1 MPRVTT
7 LKEDPPE
14 SLQRQELGSPVV
26 RFAGDSGDGMQL
38 TGGRFTETT
47 AIVGNDLSTLP
58 DFPAEIRAPA
68 GSLAGVSAFQ
78 IKFSSKDIHTPG
90 DKPDVLVA
98 MNPAALKVHQKELIP
113 GGTMIV
119 NTDAFTKK
127 NLKFAGYE
135 TNPIED
141 GSLDDYFTLIPIE
154 MNKMVTRACEGLDMP
169 PKLVGRTKNF
179 FALGVLFYM
188 YDRPLDT
195 TEGWLKKKF
204 KGKDAI
210 IEANTRALNA
220 GYNYGDTTELFMTR
234 FKVEKANLP
243 SGTYRNMNGN
253 LATSLGL
260 LAASEKSG
268 LNLFYGGYPITPAS
282 DILHTLAA
290 WKHFGV
296 QTFQA
301 EDEIAG
307 ISSVI
312 GAAFTGNLAVTAT
325 SGPGIALKGE
335 AMGLGIIT
343 ELPMVIINVQRGGP
357 STGLPTK
364 TEQSDL
370 NQALYGRNGEAPMPV
385 IAAATPGDCFYAAY
399 DACRIALKYMTPVML
414 LSDGYLANGS
424 EPWMIPNVDDL
435 EEIDVTFVHEKNSD
449 DEFLPYLR
457 NEETLSR
464 PWAIPGTPGLEHRL
478 GGIEKDENTGHV
490 SYDPENHHRMVELR
504 QEKVNRIQQ
513 DIAPIKIFGE
523 DHGDMLIL
531 SWGGTYGSCRSA
543 VETLQEESKKVSHA
557 HIRWISPLP
566 KDLGEIIIGF
576 KNVLVPE
583 INLGQFLR
591 LIRAEYLVDAK
602 GLNLVRGRP
611 ISASTIV
618 ETVKKTLG

>member
-1 MPRVTT
+1 MGKTFKTIDEAVI
-7 LKEDPPE
+7 
-14 SLQRQELGSPVV
+14 

-90 DKPDVLVA
+90 DRPDVLVA

-113 GGTMIV
+113 GGTMIL

-154 MNKMVTRACEGLDMP
+154 MNKMVTAACEGIEMS
-169 PKLVGRTKNF
+169 PKLIGRTKNL

-188 YDRPLDT
+188 YDRPLDA

-243 SGTYRNMNGN
+243 TGTYRNMNGN

-268 LNLFYGGYPITPAS
+268 LDLFYGGYPITPAS
-282 DILHTLAA
+282 DILHTLAS

-307 ISSVI
+307 ISSVV
-312 GAAFTGNLAVTAT
+312 GAAFTGKLAVTAT

-335 AMGLGIIT
+335 ALGLGVIT

-370 NQALYGRNGEAPMPV
+370 NQALYGRNGEAPLPV
-385 IAAATPGDCFYAAY
+385 IAAATPGDCFFAAY
-399 DACRIALKYMTPVML
+399 EACLIALKYMTPVML
-414 LSDGYLANGS
+414 LTDGYLANGS
-424 EPWMIPNVDDL
+424 EPWKIPNVDEL
-435 EEIDVTFVHEKNSD
+435 EDIDVNFIQEKNS
-449 DEFLPYLR
+449 EEEYLPYLR
-457 NEETLSR
+457 DEKTLSR

-478 GGIEKDENTGHV
+478 GGIEKEENTGHV
-490 SYDPENHHRMVELR
+490 SYDPDNHHKMVKLR
-504 QEKVNRIQQ
+504 QEKVDRIQQ
-513 DIAPIKIFGE
+513 DIAPTEIFGD
-523 DHGDMLIL
+523 DHGDMLVL

-543 VETLQEESKKVSHA
+543 VETLREEGNKVSHV

-591 LIRAEYLVDAK
+591 LIRSEYLVDAQ

-618 ETVKKTLG
+618 ETVKKKLG

>member
-1 MPRVTT
+1 MGKTFKTIDEAVI
-7 LKEDPPE
+7 
-14 SLQRQELGSPVV
+14 

-399 DACRIALKYMTPVML
+399 DACRIALKYMTPVIM

-478 GGIEKDENTGHV
+478 GGIEKEENTGHV

-543 VETLQEESKKVSHA
+543 VETLQEEGKKVSHA

>member
-1 MPRVTT
+1 MGKTFKTIDEAVI
-7 LKEDPPE
+7 
-14 SLQRQELGSPVV
+14 

-141 GSLDDYFTLIPIE
+141 GSLDDYFTLIPVE

-282 DILHTLAA
+282 DILHTLAT

-435 EEIDVTFVHEKNSD
+435 DEIDVTFVHEKNSD

-478 GGIEKDENTGHV
+478 GGIEKAENTGHV

-543 VETLQEESKKVSHA
+543 VETLQEEGKKVSHA

-618 ETVKKTLG
+618 ETVKKTLS

>member
-1 MPRVTT
+1 MGKTFKTIDEAVI
-7 LKEDPPE
+7 
-14 SLQRQELGSPVV
+14 

-141 GSLDDYFTLIPIE
+141 GSLDDYFTLIPVE

-234 FKVEKANLP
+234 FKIEKANLP

-435 EEIDVTFVHEKNSD
+435 DEIDVTFVHEKNSD
-449 DEFLPYLR
+449 DEFLPYQR

-478 GGIEKDENTGHV
+478 GGIEKEENTGHV

-543 VETLQEESKKVSHA
+543 VETLQEEGKKVSHA

-611 ISASTIV
+611 ISALTIV
-618 ETVKKTLG
+618 ETVKKTLS